1 MNQEE
6 ESLPR
11 PKAMSASGVRAE
23 ALQARIDLLG
33 GDIRDATL
41 KITAFGDEI
50 RTLGTTITNLL
61 ISGGQQALVDE
72 LKEREPGLKDQQNE
86 AKAQQAELKDL
97 LKLAQDELAKL
108 EGAGTKQR
116 QTRGFSKEQAAH
128 LEGSLYG
135 VLNAG
140 VVCGVAFFIQPN
152 RALTVKHNIPGC
164 CVGSSLQLVR
174 EHVTVK
180 VHVVS
185 FDEKYDYAVLVPD
198 DPNFISLYLTI
209 AAVPPLYENPECT
222 LLTWFVG
229 MGNELQDLN
238 FAASFTMHH
247 EVRLLK
253 MSPHRVVFNAFTFD
267 GDSGGALIL
276 SETCEVIGMH
286 AETVNRA
293 HELKRQ
299 KDADVE
305 ERVIKAAQL
314 SSVEQQLA
322 DLKADKASLEK
333 DKDDLRTSFA
343 VLKAEQLAFQ
353 SKSEAVN
360 AMRPMVE
367 CYAQLLFPGLPTT
380 TDQVAKLVKLCLNNG
395 QLSPDASQV
404 LMTLE
409 GRQNAGV
416 LKDMKDFYHELSK
429 SAHHPALVTSGF
441 TCGGP
446 MPLRAAAGVVL
457 FTAQKELL
465 SRGGVPYGDYVPH
478 YNR

>member
-1 MNQEE
+1 MNQ

-11 PKAMSASGVRAE
+11 PQAMSASGVRAE

-33 GDIRDATL
+33 D
-41 KITAFGDEI
+41 KITAASDKVFDCGDKV
-50 RTLGTTITNLL
+50 TNLGTTITNLL

-72 LKEREPGLKDQQNE
+72 LKERELGLKDQQNE

-152 RALTVKHNIPGC
+152 RALTVKHNIPDC

-229 MGNELQDLN
+229 MGSELQDLN

-305 ERVIKAAQL
+305 ERVGEVED
-314 SSVEQQLA
+314 SVESLIRSLNSGA
-322 DLKADKASLEK
+322 LGIRLDKFNFL
-333 DKDDLRTSFA
+333 
-343 VLKAEQLAFQ
+343 
-353 SKSEAVN
+353 
-360 AMRPMVE
+360 
-367 CYAQLLFPGLPTT
+367 
-380 TDQVAKLVKLCLNNG
+380 
-395 QLSPDASQV
+395 
-404 LMTLE
+404 
-409 GRQNAGV
+409 
-416 LKDMKDFYHELSK
+416 
-429 SAHHPALVTSGF
+429 
-441 TCGGP
+441 
-446 MPLRAAAGVVL
+446 
-457 FTAQKELL
+457 
-465 SRGGVPYGDYVPH
+465 
-478 YNR
+478 

>member
-1 MNQEE
+1 MNQ

-11 PKAMSASGVRAE
+11 PQAMSASGVRAE

-33 GDIRDATL
+33 D
-41 KITAFGDEI
+41 KITAASDEIAAFGKEI
-50 RTLGTTITNLL
+50 RTLGTSITNLL

-86 AKAQQAELKDL
+86 AKAQQA
-97 LKLAQDELAKL
+97 KLEAERTEAKAELAKL

-135 VLNAG
+135 VLNAEG
-140 VVCGVAFFIQPN
+140 VVCGVAFFIQLN

-198 DPNFISLYLTI
+198 DPNFTSLYLTI

-253 MSPHRVVFNAFTFD
+253 VSPHRVVFNAFTFD

-305 ERVIKAAQL
+305 ERVGEVED
-314 SSVEQQLA
+314 SVESLIRSLNSGA
-322 DLKADKASLEK
+322 LGIRLDKFNFL
-333 DKDDLRTSFA
+333 
-343 VLKAEQLAFQ
+343 
-353 SKSEAVN
+353 
-360 AMRPMVE
+360 
-367 CYAQLLFPGLPTT
+367 
-380 TDQVAKLVKLCLNNG
+380 
-395 QLSPDASQV
+395 
-404 LMTLE
+404 
-409 GRQNAGV
+409 
-416 LKDMKDFYHELSK
+416 
-429 SAHHPALVTSGF
+429 
-441 TCGGP
+441 
-446 MPLRAAAGVVL
+446 
-457 FTAQKELL
+457 
-465 SRGGVPYGDYVPH
+465 
-478 YNR
+478 